1 MGFRGVSVRQSGDR
15 IVFRCSLKDSAGAKL
30 ASGTTALRLF
40 EQQPDG
46 SLKSFD
52 WNDFTFKT
60 TALTTDNRAM
70 THRTGNNGTYNTGI
84 WTATLLSTEGT
95 NTGLNGFTIGN
106 IYLAQASNAGAV
118 PTDQEREFQ
127 YGGTEGDTARMA
139 KNVAFGNFE
148 FPMVQSADHVTPA
161 TGLTVTAQR
170 SIDGGAFAACANAP
184 TEVGSGTYK
193 IDLAASDL
201 NGSAVT
207 FRFAATGADT
217 RLVTVITQL

>member
-15 IVFRCSLKDSAGAKL
+15 IIFRASLKDSAGAKL

-118 PTDQEREFQ
+118 PLDQEREFQ
-127 YGGTEGDTARMA
+127 YGGAEGDLALGQIAGSVNDTAPTA
-139 KNVAFGNFE
+139 AGFKGNSGLSATDSFYSAN
-148 FPMVQSADHVTPA
+148 SADSVLVFTSGVLSGLA
-161 TGLTVTAQR
+161 RKITGYTGSTRAL
-170 SIDGGAFAACANAP
+170 AFAKAWPVAPAN
-184 TEVGSGTYK
+184 GDS
-193 IDLAASDL
+193 
-201 NGSAVT
+201 
-207 FRFAATGADT
+207 F
-217 RLVTVITQL
+217 VILGLIEA